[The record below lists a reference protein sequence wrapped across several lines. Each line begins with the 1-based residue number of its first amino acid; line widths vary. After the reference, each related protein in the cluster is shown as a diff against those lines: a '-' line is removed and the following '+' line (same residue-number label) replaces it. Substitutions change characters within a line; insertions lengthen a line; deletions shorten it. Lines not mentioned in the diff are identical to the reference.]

1 MAVVNG
7 SKKSAYADWHRADIV
22 AALHKAGWSLRR
34 LSLQS
39 GLATRTLNGALD
51 RPYPK
56 AESIIAAA
64 IGVAPEVIWPER
76 FAKRNFTPVFPLAR
90 NHDKLCSASK
100 LFTDK
105 TDHNTVL

>member
-1 MAVVNG
+1 MDVLH
-7 SKKSAYADWHRADIV
+7 SPKKSALTNWHRADIV
-22 AALHKAGWSLRR
+22 AALHKAGWSLRQ

-64 IGVAPEVIWPER
+64 IGVAPDIIWPER
-76 FAKRNFTPVFPLAR
+76 YAKRNFTPVFPLTRTGSTQFA
-90 NHDKLCSASK
+90 H
-100 LFTDK
+100 T
-105 TDHNTVL
+105 

>member
-1 MAVVNG
+1 MDALHS
-7 SKKSAYADWHRADIV
+7 SKKSAYTDWHRADIV
-22 AALHKAGWSLRR
+22 AALHKAGWSLRQ

-64 IGVAPEVIWPER
+64 IGIAPEVIWPER
-76 FAKRNFTPVFPLAR
+76 YAKRNFTPVFPLTRAATTQFDTLR
-90 NHDKLCSASK
+90 TLSAA
-100 LFTDK
+100 
-105 TDHNTVL
+105 VAA

>member
-1 MAVVNG
+1 MDVLH
-7 SKKSAYADWHRADIV
+7 SPKKSALTNWHRADIV
-22 AALHKAGWSLRR
+22 AALHKAGWSLRQ

-64 IGVAPEVIWPER
+64 IGVAPDVIWPER
-76 FAKRNFTPVFPLAR
+76 YAKRNFTPVFPLTGTGSTQFA
-90 NHDKLCSASK
+90 H
-100 LFTDK
+100 T
-105 TDHNTVL
+105 